1 MSAFNFPKRARSKRG
16 GACCASIPR
25 RRSYARRLR
34 SKIAIDGI
42 VALLRGQLTDFSDV
56 TLDMHGVTPF
66 SRRVYELARAIPRGE
81 TKTFAEVARRLGAS
95 GASHAV
101 GLAITRNPFTILVPC
116 HRVLPAAGQA
126 DGICANGGVITKRR
140 LLSLEGAFASSGPR
154 LFDVLLSV
162 APPRGAG

>member
-1 MSAFNFPKRARSKRG
+1 LSAFNFPKRARSKRG

-25 RRSYARRLR
+25 RRSYAHRLR
-34 SKIAIDGI
+34 SKIAIEGI
-42 VALLRGQLTDFSDV
+42 VALLRGQLADFSDV

-116 HRVLPAAGQA
+116 HRVLPAAGRQLRQW
-126 DGICANGGVITKRR
+126 RR
-140 LLSLEGAFASSGPR
+140 HHQ
-154 LFDVLLSV
+154 
-162 APPRGAG
+162 APPDFARRRVRQ